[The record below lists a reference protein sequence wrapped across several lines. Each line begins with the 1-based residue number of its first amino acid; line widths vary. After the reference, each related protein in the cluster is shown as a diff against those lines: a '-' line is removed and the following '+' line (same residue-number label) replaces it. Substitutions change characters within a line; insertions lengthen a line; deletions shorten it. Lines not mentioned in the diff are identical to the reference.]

1 LGWVA
6 LIEWFIDAHAHAS
19 TLGLGY
25 EEVVRRFKSSGGR
38 LVVLVQ
44 LNPASYGLDESL
56 DGVMRSLEVHVRLCD
71 RVRREY
77 GGTLCFSGLHPA
89 TVDKL
94 VRSARDT
101 ERVYRELEENY
112 MKKLESLLVSG
123 LLDGLGEFGRPHYPS
138 PPESWAVNELLLVKS
153 LTIAKDT
160 GTKIHIHSENAGL
173 VTYRSIRL
181 LVDGVGLPHENV
193 LMHHV
198 PPSQVGIYIKDGFYV
213 SVVGKSQVVRGL
225 SSECTNVLIESD
237 YLDDPRR
244 PGAVVYPWDIRREVL
259 SAVSEGW
266 LSSVC
271 AERVLQVN
279 PMVFYRISV

>member
-1 LGWVA
+1 M
-6 LIEWFIDAHAHAS
+6 IEWFIDAHAHAS

-25 EEVVRRFKSSGGR
+25 DEVVRRFRSSGGK
-38 LVVLVQ
+38 LIVLVQ

-56 DGVMRSLEVHVRLCD
+56 DGVMKSLELHVKLCNE
-71 RVRREY
+71 VKKKY
-77 GGTLCFSGLHPA
+77 GGTMCFSGLHPS

-94 VRSARDT
+94 VRSNRGV

-112 MKKLESLLVSG
+112 MKKLELLLSNG

-138 PPESWAVNELLLVKS
+138 PPESWVVNELLLLKS
-153 LTIAKDT
+153 FTVAKDT

-173 VTYRSIRL
+173 VTYKSIKL
-181 LVDGVGLPHENV
+181 LVDSVGLPHENV

-198 PPSQVGIYIKDGFYV
+198 PPSQVEIYTRDGFYV
-213 SVVGKSQVVRGL
+213 SVVGKSQAVSGL

-259 SAVSEGW
+259 KAVNEGR

-271 AERVLQVN
+271 AEKVLQFN
-279 PMVFYRISV
+279 PAVYYKASL